1 LKAAGIKKGTDNP
14 LKNKVGK
21 LTRAQLM
28 EVVEKKIEDLNTK
41 DPEMAANILAGSARS
56 MGIDIVD

>member
-1 LKAAGIKKGTDNP
+1 
-14 LKNKVGK
+14 
-21 LTRAQLM
+21 M

-56 MGIDIVD
+56 MGIEIVD